1 MFLGKIRNRLA
12 TWRLS
17 LAAKLTLSL
26 SAIAVIL
33 VVSSIISLMEYRRMS
48 SYVSGLIA
56 DNINSINVA
65 QKLSEVTDKYNLDI
79 LSVIGDEQALLP
91 TFNQEEFVSRC
102 DSLKKNLTS
111 VSLLPLADSVMY
123 SYAAYMLTTLE
134 FEDVLLSDFIDSRTW
149 YFDRLQPKFN
159 RLRGDI
165 DALSAGMYNDLK
177 KNSET
182 FERGF
187 YRSIIPGLV
196 AVLAGGEDH
205 KALPGG
211 KAPLREG
218 PAVAPLPVGNAAA
231 RELQRLIGDV
241 CKLDPV
247 GKIPVLIRQGSPVF
261 DHQLRNAD
269 LSRVLVVGHRRGTW
283 RLILIPLRLR
293 PDGRC
298 ALRRRFLSAGG
309 RGLRRLPGGERR
321 HQHQHRRHR
330 QQQGGQHMALLRSAI
345 VFLSSGHCVS
355 SNPTKL
361 QNIIAQKMP

>member
-1 MFLGKIRNRLA
+1 MFLGKIRNRIA
-12 TWRLS
+12 AWRLS
-17 LAAKLTLSL
+17 LGAKLTLSL

-33 VVSSIISLMEYRRMS
+33 VVSSIISLLEYRRMS

-65 QKLSEVTDKYNLDI
+65 QKLSEVTDRYNLDI

-91 TFNQEEFVSRC
+91 TFNQEEFVTRC

-149 YFDRLQPKFN
+149 YFDRLQPKYN
-159 RLRGDI
+159 RLRSDI

-196 AVLAGGEDH
+196 AVLAGLILVVLLLFFILAYYVRPIYKMLAALRDYRSIGKRYTYDFEGDDQLSELNAGISELAGE
-205 KALPGG
+205 
-211 KAPLREG
+211 
-218 PAVAPLPVGNAAA
+218 N
-231 RELQRLIGDV
+231 
-241 CKLDPV
+241 
-247 GKIPVLIRQGSPVF
+247 
-261 DHQLRNAD
+261 HQLRK
-269 LSRVLVVGHRRGTW
+269 
-283 RLILIPLRLR
+283 RLT
-293 PDGRC
+293 
-298 ALRRRFLSAGG
+298 ALRNSTLDKD
-309 RGLRRLPGGERR
+309 ER
-321 HQHQHRRHR
+321 
-330 QQQGGQHMALLRSAI
+330 
-345 VFLSSGHCVS
+345 
-355 SNPTKL
+355 
-361 QNIIAQKMP
+361 

>member
-1 MFLGKIRNRLA
+1 MFLGKIRNRIA

-196 AVLAGGEDH
+196 AVLAGLILVVLLLFFILAYYVRPINKMLASLGDYRSFGKKYTYNFEGDDQLSELNAGISDLAGE
-205 KALPGG
+205 
-211 KAPLREG
+211 
-218 PAVAPLPVGNAAA
+218 N
-231 RELQRLIGDV
+231 Q
-241 CKLDPV
+241 
-247 GKIPVLIRQGSPVF
+247 
-261 DHQLRNAD
+261 QLRK
-269 LSRVLVVGHRRGTW
+269 
-283 RLILIPLRLR
+283 RLT
-293 PDGRC
+293 
-298 ALRRRFLSAGG
+298 ALRNSTINQD
-309 RGLRRLPGGERR
+309 ER
-321 HQHQHRRHR
+321 
-330 QQQGGQHMALLRSAI
+330 
-345 VFLSSGHCVS
+345 
-355 SNPTKL
+355 
-361 QNIIAQKMP
+361 